1 MAHVGHRSAELGL
14 ALGVKAFDGLPQQDL
29 DAVDHDGGQRG
40 ARLADTGITGAA
52 ADQPAHIAHIP
63 QIVNC
68 HRCGKTGQAEPG
80 AGEQTGL
87 EIAVVGKQPLVHSHQ
102 PRRHQRQYKRIG
114 LDVGRQRQ
122 NRQHRP
128 LGGVFLAQRQ
138 PRGHGPAE
146 HKARGHIAVAGHV
159 GGGQVDG
166 VVVVR
171 EEERHAPQRGGHR
184 HGHTPFLAGDSPD
197 NGGKYRK
204 IQNVITDVNFPICII
219 AQKLEEIRQQRQA
232 GVLGRGPG
240 GAQFCRGVQ
249 VVVDLRDFDR
259 GGPKAQLV
267 KISGH
272 RLAHKKVDGERQRHA
287 PEQHTGGGKQL
298 LRRSSVV
305 FAGGQHPH
313 AARQAERIHR
323 PGDGVEHPRHGGQ
336 RQHRHDEGQC
346 RQRCH
351 RRRDAAFQR
360 KYRAAAKQRR
370 HGSQYAEQFHRTD
383 SFIWDDGRGVE
394 NAAPPTSV
402 QGCRGRTCAARSF
415 PAKAILPFG

>member
-1 MAHVGHRSAELGL
+1 M
-14 ALGVKAFDGLPQQDL
+14 
-29 DAVDHDGGQRG
+29 
-40 ARLADTGITGAA
+40 
-52 ADQPAHIAHIP
+52 
-63 QIVNC
+63 
-68 HRCGKTGQAEPG
+68 
-80 AGEQTGL
+80 
-87 EIAVVGKQPLVHSHQ
+87 
-102 PRRHQRQYKRIG
+102 
-114 LDVGRQRQ
+114 
-122 NRQHRP
+122 
-128 LGGVFLAQRQ
+128 
-138 PRGHGPAE
+138 
-146 HKARGHIAVAGHV
+146 
-159 GGGQVDG
+159 
-166 VVVVR
+166 VVVR

-184 HGHTPFLAGDSPD
+184 HGHTPFAARDSPD

-287 PEQHTGGGKQL
+287 PEQHTARGEQL
-298 LRRSSVV
+298 LRRSGVV
-305 FAGGQHPH
+305 FTGGQHPH

-394 NAAPPTSV
+394 NAAPLQVCRDAGAAYVRPAAFPQKRFCLLAEGRAYPAPTVCFIFS
-402 QGCRGRTCAARSF
+402 
-415 PAKAILPFG
+415 L